1 MRHRVR
7 VRSQIGNQPF
17 AFLCHAL
24 RLGHIAH
31 HDHCRVSADL
41 ITIEHRMRMKL
52 QMPVQDRIM
61 RNLVQRFALNHL
73 LDHLPGQRRQIAGG
87 QLAGRMQQLMPVLS
101 AYGFDAPQIPFFH
114 NAIRTDDL
122 SRSDRPGTPDR
133 AANRPLTP
141 IRAWPAPLSRKDP
154 RA

>member
-1 MRHRVR
+1 
-7 VRSQIGNQPF
+7 
-17 AFLCHAL
+17 
-24 RLGHIAH
+24 
-31 HDHCRVSADL
+31 
-41 ITIEHRMRMKL
+41 
-52 QMPVQDRIM
+52 M

-122 SRSDRPGTPDR
+122 SRSIDQAHQDQ

-141 IRAWPAPLSRKDP
+141 IRAWPALLS
-154 RA
+154 